1 MECSHAKAILCVRLT
16 IFWDA
21 MYRAINKKIHVPR
34 KTLNQAKLPSSLAN
48 LFGRTNQL
56 LEIYRTFNVSQVF
69 NFASDCF
76 TGNINTVLISWAP
89 TVFRFSS
96 KSNRDFLSG

>member
-1 MECSHAKAILCVRLT
+1 MECSHAKAILCVRWT

-76 TGNINTVLISWAP
+76 TGNIIQY
-89 TVFRFSS
+89 
-96 KSNRDFLSG
+96 